1 MWDNGY
7 NGNQLLTTLNKLRF
21 LAIKQSSTWV
31 TTPASY
37 LYNDDYQLFYQKGSM
52 LVGLNGQSTGRNVA
66 PYTITIQGTP
76 YTSGETLMEILTCTT
91 FTAGAG
97 SIDVMMKNGAPVVL
111 YPASSLTGSG
121 ICGT

>member
-1 MWDNGY
+1 
-7 NGNQLLTTLNKLRF
+7 
-21 LAIKQSSTWV
+21 
-31 TTPASY
+31 
-37 LYNDDYQLFYQKGSM
+37 M

-91 FTAGAG
+91 FTAGGG

-111 YPASSLTGSG
+111 YPTSSLTGSG